1 MPVISF
7 ANAKG
12 GAGKTTAALLLAT
25 EIADRGKSVTIF
37 DADPQK
43 WISHWA
49 DLPGRPGNID
59 VVSQITPAS
68 IVEQISDATH
78 QSDYVIVDLEGTE
91 NLVVA
96 NALSMS
102 DLVVVPIQGSSMDA
116 RGGAKIL
123 TLIAKLEKIVKRDI
137 NHCVALTR
145 TNAAVTTRALK
156 AVQEFLAVKGID
168 VLMTPI
174 VERAAYRDLFEFG
187 GGLRGQNPKAVTNLD
202 KAQDNAAMFAAEV
215 LEKVRIEP
223 RRRWYD
229 VFKKA
234 S

>member
-25 EIADRGKSVTIF
+25 EVAERGKRVTIF

-49 DLPGRPGNID
+49 ELPGRPRNID
-59 VVSQITPAS
+59 VISQITPAS
-68 IVEQISDATH
+68 LTEQILDASAS
-78 QSDYVIVDLEGTE
+78 SDYVIVDLEGTE
-91 NLVVA
+91 NLIVA
-96 NALSMS
+96 NALSVS
-102 DLVVVPIQGSSMDA
+102 DLVVIPIQGSSMDA

-123 TLIAKLEKIVKRDI
+123 TLISKLEKIVKHDI
-137 NHCVALTR
+137 RHCVALTR

-156 AVQEFLAVKGID
+156 AVQETLAVRGID
-168 VLMTPI
+168 VLMTAI

-187 GGLRGQNPKAVTNLD
+187 GGLCNQDPKAVANLG
-202 KAQDNAAMFAAEV
+202 KARENAAMFSAEV
-215 LEKVRIEP
+215 LQRAVVAP

>member
-25 EIADRGKSVTIF
+25 EVAERGKSVTIF

-43 WISHWA
+43 WISNWA
-49 DLPGRPGNID
+49 DLPGRPRAID
-59 VVSQITPAS
+59 VVSEITSAS
-68 IVEQISDATH
+68 IAEQIMDASL

-96 NALSMS
+96 NALSVS
-102 DLVVVPIQGSSMDA
+102 DLVVIPIQGSSMDA

-123 TLIAKLEKIVKRDI
+123 SLISKLEKIVKHDI
-137 NHCVALTR
+137 RHCVALTR

-156 AVQEFLAVKGID
+156 AVQEHLAVKGID

-187 GGLRGQNPKAVTNLD
+187 GSLCAQDPKMVTNLD
-202 KAQDNAAMFAAEV
+202 KARENAAMFAAEV
-215 LEKVRIEP
+215 LEKVEVRQP
-223 RRRWYD
+223 RRWYD
-229 VFKKA
+229 MFRKA

>member
-25 EIADRGKSVTIF
+25 EVAERGKRVIIF

-43 WISHWA
+43 WISHWSE
-49 DLPGRPGNID
+49 LPGRPDNIE
-59 VVSQITPAS
+59 VISQITPAS
-68 IVEQISDATH
+68 ITEQITDAVEQC
-78 QSDYVIVDLEGTE
+78 DYVIVDLEGTE
-91 NLVVA
+91 NLLVA
-96 NALSMS
+96 NALSVS
-102 DLVVVPIQGSSMDA
+102 DLVVIPIQGSSMDA

-123 TLIAKLEKIVKRDI
+123 TLISKLEKIVRHDI
-137 NHCVALTR
+137 RHCVALTR

-156 AVQEFLAVKGID
+156 AVQEFLAIKGID

-187 GGLRGQNPKAVTNLD
+187 GGLIDQDSKKVTNLS
-202 KAQDNAAMFAAEV
+202 KARQNAALFAAEI
-215 LEKVRIEP
+215 LERVHVAP
-223 RRRWYD
+223 RRRWYH
-229 VFKKA
+229 VFRKA